1 MSAAVEPAEV
11 TILDLLDRVL
21 DRGVVLSG
29 NLTISVAGVDLL
41 FVDLQLVIAQC
52 VRELG
57 RRDRAEPCLSAP
69 ARPGFGIPP
78 STKNRARVGLSP
90 GVLP

>member
-1 MSAAVEPAEV
+1 VSAALEPAEV
-11 TILDLLDRVL
+11 TVLDLLDRVL

-57 RRDRAEPCLSAP
+57 RRDSAEPCLSSP
-69 ARPGFGIPP
+69 PRLGFGIPP
-78 STKNRARVGLSP
+78 SVRAPARAPKVPS
-90 GVLP
+90 